1 MAVETEGSRL
11 GAGRDVLGR
20 SLSVLGT
27 CSRAVRNA
35 AHDLAGQLADA
46 ADGLSNLSPLSL
58 HRRWVR
64 EAAHDLA
71 VAIAKGLAQPRRL
84 LPRLRLRE
92 FIVSGPLVRF
102 FTRTLQRRIILANTI
117 GLAILLGGIF
127 YLSQYHAWLIDAKRE
142 SLRAQGEIIAAAIA
156 ANASIETGRIV
167 LDPDRLP
174 EIEGSKSPFRDDGF
188 AALQLSIA
196 PERVT
201 PILKRLV
208 PASDTRARVY
218 AHDGT
223 LIIDTA
229 QLLRGQAGRGE
240 FPAGDKQVRIK
251 VKNNWTKFL
260 AWLMRGELPVYRE
273 IGSANGTAYPE
284 VRMALSGSTT
294 PMLLVNE
301 KGEQIVSM
309 AVPIQHHKT
318 VQGVLLLSTRP
329 GEIDEVLSEERNVI
343 IALALTAF
351 AATLLASFLLART
364 IAGPMRRLSEV
375 AENVSR
381 NIKARDELPELAHR
395 ADEVGQMAAAFRE
408 MTASLHRRIEA
419 SERFAQDVAHELKN
433 PLTAARST
441 AEALAYAKSPEQQAE
456 LVQQIQG
463 ELKRLNKLITDVSNA
478 SRLDAE
484 LALQETEPVDMREVL
499 YGVADVFRDILGGD
513 TRRIVL
519 DIAELPYDPS
529 AYVVRGLEERLSRVI
544 TNLLDNAVSFSPENG
559 VVTVRARRIGTE
571 IEVVVEDE
579 GPGIPADK
587 LEDIF
592 KRFYSDRPQTD
603 RTIGKNS
610 GLGLSISRE
619 IVNASGGRIWAA
631 NRKQLANGRA
641 AWPDDPAGVRVRR
654 MAAMAGAAFVVR
666 LPAADGPASK
676 GAPQLARRH

>member
-1 MAVETEGSRL
+1 MAVETEGARL
-11 GAGRDVLGR
+11 GAGDGVAQKQGLSVLAARGRTLRTAAHALLGQVVDLGR
-20 SLSVLGT
+20 SLR
-27 CSRAVRNA
+27 SRAPLLFQPRA
-35 AHDLAGQLADA
+35 LAGVITQALAD
-46 ADGLSNLSPLSL
+46 
-58 HRRWVR
+58 
-64 EAAHDLA
+64 
-71 VAIAKGLAQPRRL
+71 PRAL
-84 LPRLRLRE
+84 LQRLRLYV
-92 FIVSGPLVRF
+92 VSGPLVGF

-127 YLSQYHAWLIDAKRE
+127 YLIQYHAWLIDAKRE

-156 ANASIETGRIV
+156 ANASLETGRIV

-208 PASDTRARVY
+208 PATDTRARVY

-229 QLLRGQAGRGE
+229 QLLRGQGGRAEPGSE
-240 FPAGDKQVRIK
+240 YHGRVK

-284 VRMALSGSTT
+284 VRMALGGSTT

-309 AVPIQHHKT
+309 AVPIQYRKA

-395 ADEVGQMAAAFRE
+395 ADEVGQMATAFRE

-456 LVQQIQG
+456 LVHQIQG
-463 ELKRLNKLITDVSNA
+463 ELKRLNKLITDVANA

-499 YGVADVFRDILGGD
+499 HGVSNVFRDILGGEG
-513 TRRIVL
+513 RRIVL
-519 DIAELPYDPS
+519 DIAPSLDPS
-529 AYVVRGLEERLSRVI
+529 AYVVRGLEERLSRVV
-544 TNLLDNAVSFSPENG
+544 TNLLDNAISSSPARG
-559 VVTVRARRIGTE
+559 VVRVSARRSGSE
-571 IEVVVEDE
+571 IEVVVQDE
-579 GPGIPADK
+579 GPGIPANK

-603 RTIGKNS
+603 RTVGKNS

-619 IVNASGGRIWAA
+619 IVNAYGGRIWAT
-631 NRKQLANGRA
+631 NRNGAGQASA
-641 AWPDDPAGVRVRR
+641 ARPDAAGLREAGPTEV
-654 MAAMAGAAFVVR
+654 AGAAFIVR
-666 LPAADGPASK
+666 LPAADTPAAK
-676 GAPQLARRH
+676 GALPLARRH

>member
-1 MAVETEGSRL
+1 MAVETEGARL
-11 GAGRDVLGR
+11 GAGGGEAQKQG
-20 SLSVLGT
+20 LSVLAARGRT
-27 CSRAVRNA
+27 LRTTAHALVGQAAELGRGLRGRVPLRLQPRA
-35 AHDLAGQLADA
+35 LAGAITKALAD
-46 ADGLSNLSPLSL
+46 
-58 HRRWVR
+58 
-64 EAAHDLA
+64 
-71 VAIAKGLAQPRRL
+71 PRAL
-84 LPRLRLRE
+84 LQRLRLY
-92 FIVSGPLVRF
+92 IVSGPLVGF

-127 YLSQYHAWLIDAKRE
+127 YLIQYHAWLIDAKRE

-208 PASDTRARVY
+208 PATDTRARVY

-229 QLLRGQAGRGE
+229 QLLRGQAGRADPGGE
-240 FPAGDKQVRIK
+240 YHGRIK

-309 AVPIQHHKT
+309 AVPIHYRKA

-484 LALQETEPVDMREVL
+484 LGLQETEPVDMREVL
-499 YGVADVFRDILGGD
+499 HGVAEVFRDILGGD
-513 TRRIVL
+513 TRRILL
-519 DIAELPYDPS
+519 DIAELPHDPF

-544 TNLLDNAVSFSPENG
+544 TN
-559 VVTVRARRIGTE
+559 
-571 IEVVVEDE
+571 
-579 GPGIPADK
+579 
-587 LEDIF
+587 
-592 KRFYSDRPQTD
+592 
-603 RTIGKNS
+603 
-610 GLGLSISRE
+610 
-619 IVNASGGRIWAA
+619 
-631 NRKQLANGRA
+631 
-641 AWPDDPAGVRVRR
+641 
-654 MAAMAGAAFVVR
+654 
-666 LPAADGPASK
+666 
-676 GAPQLARRH
+676 

>member
-1 MAVETEGSRL
+1 MAVETEGARL
-11 GAGRDVLGR
+11 GAGGGEAQKQG
-20 SLSVLGT
+20 LSVLAARGRT
-27 CSRAVRNA
+27 LRTTAHALVGQAAELGRGLRSRVPLRLQPRA
-35 AHDLAGQLADA
+35 LAGAITKALAD
-46 ADGLSNLSPLSL
+46 
-58 HRRWVR
+58 
-64 EAAHDLA
+64 
-71 VAIAKGLAQPRRL
+71 PRAL
-84 LPRLRLRE
+84 LQRLRLY
-92 FIVSGPLVRF
+92 IVSGPLVGF

-127 YLSQYHAWLIDAKRE
+127 YLIQYHAWLIDAKRE

-156 ANASIETGRIV
+156 ANASLETGRIV

-201 PILKRLV
+201 PMLKRLV
-208 PASDTRARVY
+208 PATDTRARVY

-229 QLLRGQAGRGE
+229 QLLRGQAGHAEPGSEYHGR
-240 FPAGDKQVRIK
+240 VK

-309 AVPIQHHKT
+309 AVPIQYRKA

-395 ADEVGQMAAAFRE
+395 ADEVGQMATAFRE

-441 AEALAYAKSPEQQAE
+441 AEALAYAKSPEQQTE
-456 LVQQIQG
+456 LVEQIQG
-463 ELKRLNKLITDVSNA
+463 ELKRLNKLITDVANA

-499 YGVADVFRDILGGD
+499 DGVANVFRDILGGEGP
-513 TRRIVL
+513 RIVL
-519 DIAELPYDPS
+519 NIAPSLDSS

-544 TNLLDNAVSFSPENG
+544 TNLLDNAISFSPANG
-559 VVTVRARRIGTE
+559 VVRMSARRSGSE
-571 IEVVVEDE
+571 IEVVVQDE
-579 GPGIPADK
+579 GPGIPANK

-603 RTIGKNS
+603 RTVGKNS

-619 IVNASGGRIWAA
+619 IVNAYGGRIWAT
-631 NRKQLANGRA
+631 NRNGKASA
-641 AWPDDPAGVRVRR
+641 AWPDAAGPRDPGATEV
-654 MAAMAGAAFVVR
+654 AGAAFVVR
-666 LPAADGPASK
+666 LPAADMPAAK
-676 GAPQLARRH
+676 GALPLARRY

>member
-1 MAVETEGSRL
+1 MAVQTDGSRFGASARETLKRGVSSL
-11 GAGRDVLGR
+11 GAFG
-20 SLSVLGT
+20 
-27 CSRAVRNA
+27 RAVRN
-35 AHDLAGQLADA
+35 
-46 ADGLSNLSPLSL
+46 S
-58 HRRWVR
+58 
-64 EAAHDLA
+64 AHDLA
-71 VAIAKGLAQPRRL
+71 VPVNGSFAGLRALSR
-84 LPRLRLRE
+84 RLRLYDLLT
-92 FIVSGPLVRF
+92 FGPLLRF
-102 FTRTLQRRIILANTI
+102 LTRTLQRRIILANTI

-127 YLSQYHAWLIDAKRE
+127 YLSQYHAWLIDAKRD

-156 ANASIETGRIV
+156 ANASVETGRIV

-174 EIEGSKSPFRDDGF
+174 DIDGAKSPFRDDGF

-201 PILKRLV
+201 PILRKLV
-208 PASDTRARVY
+208 PATDTRARVY

-223 LIIDTA
+223 LIADTA
-229 QLLRGQAGRGE
+229 QLLSRGQVARSE
-240 FPAGDKQVRIK
+240 PAAGDRVK
-251 VKNNWTKFL
+251 VKSNWTKFL
-260 AWLMRGELPVYRE
+260 AWLMRGDLPVYRE
-273 IGSANGTAYPE
+273 IGAANGTVYPE

-301 KGEQIVSM
+301 KGEQIVSL
-309 AVPIQHHKT
+309 AVPIQYRKA

-408 MTASLHRRIEA
+408 MTASLYRRIEA
-419 SERFAQDVAHELKN
+419 SEHFAQDVAHELKN

-441 AEALAYAKSPEQQAE
+441 AEALAYAKSTEQQQE
-456 LVQQIQG
+456 LVRQIQG

-484 LALQETEPVDMREVL
+484 LALQETEPVDMREIL
-499 YGVADVFRDILGGD
+499 HGVSDVFRDNLGGG

-519 DIAELPYDPS
+519 EIAEQSQYPA
-529 AYVVRGLEERLSRVI
+529 AYVVRGHEARLGRVV
-544 TNLLDNAVSFSPENG
+544 TNLLDNAISFSPENG
-559 VVTVRARRIGTE
+559 VVMVRARRVGPE
-571 IEVVVEDE
+571 IEIVVEDD

-603 RTIGKNS
+603 STVGKNS

-619 IVNASGGRIWAA
+619 IVNAYGGRIWAS
-631 NRKQLANGRA
+631 NRMYRPNGAA
-641 AWPDDPAGVRVRR
+641 AWQDDQAELRNRR
-654 MAAMAGAAFVVR
+654 MPGVAGACFTVR
-666 LPAADGPASK
+666 LPAADAAPSK
-676 GAPQLARRH
+676 GAPLLARRH